1 MYTDEELDKI
11 VQCSLKNHE
20 FFRQNRVGLPK
31 SFEQIQAA
39 ATSNILHIPQL
50 LGGDRVSSI

>member
-20 FFRQNRVGLPK
+20 FFEQNDFRQNRVGLPK
-31 SFEQIQAA
+31 SFE
-39 ATSNILHIPQL
+39 
-50 LGGDRVSSI
+50 